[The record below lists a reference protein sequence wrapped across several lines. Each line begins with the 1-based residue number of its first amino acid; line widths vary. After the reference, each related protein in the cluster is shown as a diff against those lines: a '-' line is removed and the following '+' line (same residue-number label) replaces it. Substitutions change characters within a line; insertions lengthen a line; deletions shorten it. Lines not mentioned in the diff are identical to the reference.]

1 MESKVVVEVK
11 VKEEEQGNIFDTC
24 FGSCCRNQVEF
35 GIVEDDSD
43 TDTVVVA
50 VEGDD
55 SNDDDV
61 DESLFH
67 FCL

>member
-11 VKEEEQGNIFDTC
+11 VKEEEQGNIFDTYV
-24 FGSCCRNQVEF
+24 GSCCRNRVEF

-43 TDTVVVA
+43 TVVVVGGGVA
-50 VEGDD
+50 VDD
-55 SNDDDV
+55 SNDDV

-67 FCL
+67 FL

>member
-11 VKEEEQGNIFDTC
+11 VKEEEQGNIFETC

-43 TDTVVVA
+43 TDTVVAA
-50 VEGDD
+50 VDDD
-55 SNDDDV
+55 SNDDV

>member
-35 GIVEDDSD
+35 GIVEDDFDS
-43 TDTVVVA
+43 DTVVVVA
-50 VEGDD
+50 VD
-55 SNDDDV
+55 SDYNDDDV

-67 FCL
+67 FL